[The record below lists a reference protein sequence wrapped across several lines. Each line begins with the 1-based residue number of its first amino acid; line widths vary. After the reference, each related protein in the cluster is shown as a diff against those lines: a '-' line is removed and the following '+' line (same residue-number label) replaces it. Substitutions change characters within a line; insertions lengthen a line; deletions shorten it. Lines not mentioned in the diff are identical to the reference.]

1 MRQQIQKFG
10 RALSGMVMPNI
21 GAFIAWG
28 FVTALFIPSGWWP
41 QHPDGTPGRPDAD
54 LPAAVADRLYGR
66 AQRRRRTRRGNR
78 GHCRHGRHRRQRYPD
93 VHRSHGHG
101 PAGRVYDPVVRQTY
115 AGTHKGGLRDARE
128 QFLDRHPRY
137 AAGHTGLLG
146 HRRCG
151 DGADAAGQQRRG
163 GRDPPRTAAAR
174 VASGRA
180 VQGAVPQ

>member
-1 MRQQIQKFG
+1 MLAGASGAAPYGGNKRQNPPPPEKKTG
-10 RALSGMVMPNI
+10 RFFACGIGDSRAFPCIIYKKESYATTNTEIRQGPERHGHAQHRRVHRVGIRHGALHPLGMV
-21 GAFIAWG
+21 A
-28 FVTALFIPSGWWP
+28 

-128 QFLDRHPRY
+128 QFSR
-137 AAGHTGLLG
+137 
-146 HRRCG
+146 
-151 DGADAAGQQRRG
+151 
-163 GRDPPRTAAAR
+163 
-174 VASGRA
+174 
-180 VQGAVPQ
+180 